1 MWDLLVWQGKHS
13 QAPVAVAAKPNYFS
27 ELDMKKTIQN
37 LLKHHT
43 EFFSSDLMLDSLK
56 TGDITALD
64 RAYFCQVMALQLPVS
79 CSPTSIAVCVTSP
92 VFCNWSVP
100 VAKGLLATCVQA
112 PEPERDPSVLLH
124 DTCAPHTSCSIT
136 A

>member
-27 ELDMKKTIQN
+27 ELDMTKTVQN
-37 LLKHHT
+37 LLRHHT

-64 RAYFCQVMALQLPVS
+64 RPYFCQVIALQIPFT
-79 CSPTSIAVCVTSP
+79 CNFIPTTVCVTFP
-92 VFCNWSVP
+92 FLLLP
-100 VAKGLLATCVQA
+100 VAKTLPASCVKALLPRT
-112 PEPERDPSVLLH
+112 
-124 DTCAPHTSCSIT
+124 
-136 A
+136 